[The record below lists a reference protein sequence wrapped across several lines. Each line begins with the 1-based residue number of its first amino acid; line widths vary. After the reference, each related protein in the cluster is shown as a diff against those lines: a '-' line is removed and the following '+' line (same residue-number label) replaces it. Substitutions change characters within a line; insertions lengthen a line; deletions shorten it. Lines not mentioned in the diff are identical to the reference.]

1 LLSWL
6 DSRYPVL
13 PDKEQE
19 VMTQLLERAIKEIQ
33 GLPETEQDAI
43 ASLILD
49 ELADEKLWDETFAR
63 SQDKLSRMAEKVRA
77 DIRAGKV
84 KDISVEDL

>member
-1 LLSWL
+1 
-6 DSRYPVL
+6 
-13 PDKEQE
+13 
-19 VMTQLLERAIKEIQ
+19 MTQLLERAIREVQ
-33 GLPETEQDAI
+33 SLPEAEQDAI